1 MAEGHRQRMR
11 ERFYSEGID
20 SFQPHEA
27 LEMILYFTIP
37 RKDTNPLAHK
47 LIERFGSFHGVLE
60 ADKNDLSDF
69 GLTENTVALLKM
81 LPAFLNYYNQSR
93 ETGTPYLPDI
103 TSMGNLALSKIGTRP
118 YEVFGMICMTAQR
131 KYINFEIVEEG
142 TVNNTS
148 VSPRKVAECA
158 LRNKASSVVFVHN
171 HPGGALTPSPDDRLM
186 TNNLAAMLD
195 SIGIRVADHI
205 IVANGRF
212 LSMCEQ
218 GMLNF

>member
-27 LEMILYFTIP
+27 LEMILYFSIP

-60 ADKNDLSDF
+60 ADKNDLEDF
-69 GLTENTVALLKM
+69 GLTDNTVALLKM
-81 LPAFLNYYNQSR
+81 FPAFLNYYNQSR
-93 ETGTPYLPDI
+93 ITGTPFLPDTTAI
-103 TSMGNLALSKIGTRP
+103 GNLALSKVGTRP
-118 YEVFGMICMTAQR
+118 YEVFGMICMTSQK
-131 KYINFEIVEEG
+131 KYINFEIIEEG
-142 TVNNTS
+142 TVNKTS

-158 LRNKASSVVFVHN
+158 LRNKASIVVFVHN
-171 HPGGALTPSPDDRLM
+171 HPGGTLSPSGDDKILTN
-186 TNNLAAMLD
+186 TLATMLD
-195 SIGIRVADHI
+195 TIDVKVMDHI

-212 LSMCEQ
+212 LSMREQ
-218 GMLNF
+218 QMF